1 MLGEPIPDDLVKF
14 ILDDVQQYAGFM
26 REKYKRQPIVN
37 VDWPPKI
44 GQDFFGRLVLQ
55 WHTESYA
62 TWFKLPDDRMHS
74 YKKEISIEDVFK
86 PRHTYFSRSPS
97 VVRVVV
103 IDGPPGIG
111 KTTLC
116 RKLLNMWS
124 NGTLPWQQYDLVLHC
139 PLRNSKI
146 AEATKL
152 SDLFLYE
159 TSRLS
164 EVVEQIWHA
173 DGKGLL
179 IIFDGWDEL
188 SPKLQQSSL
197 VASIIRGEKIVEC
210 SVIVTSRSY
219 ATPSLIGMC
228 TIDKHI
234 HVIGFSEKEI
244 PRVII
249 EKLQEDPKLA
259 QELIDEMKENEG
271 KVDFNGVF
279 KSTQSNRESQLA
291 IKLINDLKVRG
302 DVQSLCYVPL
312 ICSMVISV
320 YSKRRGHLPTTLTQ
334 LYEYFIL
341 QTIKRYLKIKR
352 EIDPYTTDPYTID
365 NLSLLPSQLTKPLQD
380 LCQIAYTNLTN
391 TKIIFSPNQLWEQ
404 SLCEEDC
411 LGLIET
417 FTEIDEKKHQFLH
430 LSIQE
435 FLAAWWIVKYKK
447 KAEEVF
453 RNNFDNDH
461 FQMCLRFVAGLTHFK
476 HESYQEYFTKQLNL
490 QQCKM
495 EPLFE
500 FEICHFKKFYQ
511 NPDEFKFLN
520 KSMFSG
526 YTAFNEPII
535 TFGDFDILPVFL
547 LQLLYESQNT
557 NLCQVLAR
565 SIKNHSLCTHG
576 VTLSLFDCLCLSY
589 FINNSDVTWEK
600 LHLGTLY
607 ENQLS
612 AFTTGLTNESLQ
624 CKLLQMKSHQR
635 KSNKIIGILQ
645 QPLLLRNIQ
654 EFYCKLSC
662 DDPCFVLLQFL
673 SLPQIKVLHLD
684 LKECY
689 TYATPRPTKIIT
701 DLEKCI
707 ERNQTLKELNIE
719 SDQYDLVDGIVEGV
733 TRSKTITSFSL
744 TCQAPSDNEVM
755 EQLLKNNNTL
765 KALSLIFMWPS
776 SLGKIHRRLNIVEV
790 NTPLTALELG
800 KYGTNDLMTSLLP
813 HIEGVQCLILLQ
825 PYPPN
830 LLFCS
835 HLSLHTLALPL
846 DTIESGIELFT
857 ILQNNT
863 TLRALKVDFE
873 GEGFK
878 RGLAHHR
885 LGINSLFTS
894 SMGTSLQNMLTQNQ
908 TLKHLAFDIRFFNRI
923 FRDRI
928 DVPIP
933 YLFLPFLTSG
943 LRHNN
948 TLQQLRVYI
957 PLPFTEEVRD
967 FVNTIS
973 LKDNY
978 TELQV
983 FFVLHHSEHLETITT
998 SFYEH
1003 ILPAVSKILRS
1014 HKTIRLLKIRYK
1026 DKVNDS
1032 SQTNVQLDELI
1043 QNFLDSI
1050 FLHPTL
1056 EYIMISAA
1064 RTTLTVLVEGF
1075 EDQKKK
1081 LIDRHKE
1088 QLPHKALPIVKLSHT
1103 YDQETEERFW
1113 YVTKKLRLIITTPL
1127 LSNYASV
1134 CIGFA
1139 LFNRVI
1145 KYKQNKCMIGPGGFI
1160 YHR

>member
-1 MLGEPIPDDLVKF
+1 MFLLGEPIPDHLVEF
-14 ILDDVQQYAGFM
+14 ILDDVQQYADFM
-26 REKYKRQPIVN
+26 RAQYKHQPIVN

-44 GQDFFGRLVLQ
+44 GKNFFGRLVLQ
-55 WHTESYA
+55 WHTKSSA
-62 TWFKLPDDRMHS
+62 TWFELPDNRFHK
-74 YKKEISIEDVFK
+74 YGKEISIEDIFK
-86 PRHTYFSRSPS
+86 TTHMYLSQSPS

-164 EVVEQIWHA
+164 KVVEQISDV

-188 SPKLQQSSL
+188 SPQLQRSSL
-197 VASIIRGEKIVEC
+197 VASIICGKKIVKC

-219 ATPSLIGMC
+219 ASPSLLEMRS
-228 TIDKHI
+228 IDKHVN
-234 HVIGFSEKEI
+234 VIGFSEEEI

-249 EKLQEDPKLA
+249 ETLQEDPKLA
-259 QELIDEMKENEG
+259 QELIDEMKENE
-271 KVDFNGVF
+271 KKDDYNGVF
-279 KSTQSNRESQLA
+279 TSTQSNQESQLA
-291 IKLINDLKVRG
+291 IKLINDLKVRD

-312 ICSMVISV
+312 ICSMVIFV
-320 YSKRRGHLPTTLTQ
+320 YCEGRGHLPTTLTQ

-341 QTIKRYLKIKR
+341 QTVKRHLKIKS
-352 EIDPYTTDPYTID
+352 EIDPYTID
-365 NLSLLPSQLTKPLQD
+365 SLSSLPSQLAKPLQE

-391 TKIIFSPNQLWEQ
+391 TRMIFSSNQLREQ
-404 SLCEEDC
+404 SLREEDC
-411 LGLIET
+411 LGLIKT
-417 FTEIDEKKHQFLH
+417 FTDYDKKKHQFLH

-453 RNNFDNDH
+453 RNNFDNHH
-461 FQMCLRFVAGLTHFK
+461 FRMCLRFVAGLTHFE
-476 HESYQEYFTKQLNL
+476 HDSYQEYFTKQLDL

-500 FEICHFKKFYQ
+500 FEVCHFTRFYQ
-511 NPDEFKFLN
+511 NPDEFKFFNESILG
-520 KSMFSG
+520 G

-535 TFGDFDILPVFL
+535 SFDDFDILPIFL

-557 NLCQVLAR
+557 NLCQALAR

-589 FINNSDVTWEK
+589 FINNSDVTWKK

-612 AFTTGLTNESLQ
+612 TFTTGLTNNSLHNQCKSLQ
-624 CKLLQMKSHQR
+624 IEPYQGRGNEMINILLQ
-635 KSNKIIGILQ
+635 
-645 QPLLLRNIQ
+645 PPLLRNIQ
-654 EFYCKLSC
+654 EFYCKLFC
-662 DDPCFVLLQFL
+662 DDSCFVLLQFL
-673 SLPQIKVLHLD
+673 SLPQIKVLHLSF
-684 LKECY
+684 KKFY
-689 TYATPRPTKIIT
+689 RPKKPTEMIT
-701 DLEKCI
+701 DLEKFI
-707 ERNQTLKELNIE
+707 EMNQTLKELNIE
-719 SDQYDLVDGIVEGV
+719 SYQCNLVNSIVKGV
-733 TRSKTITSFSL
+733 TRSKTIISFSL
-744 TCQAPSDNEVM
+744 TCEDPPFDEVM

-765 KALSLIFMWPS
+765 EALSLIYTQRS
-776 SLGKIHRRLNIVEV
+776 SLDKVHRRLNIEV
-790 NTPLTALELG
+790 NTPLTALEMG
-800 KYGTNDLMTSLLP
+800 KYGTNNLMTSLLP
-813 HIEGVQCLILLQ
+813 HIEGLQCLILLQ
-825 PYPPN
+825 PYPPD

-835 HLSLHTLALPL
+835 HLSLHTLALLL
-846 DTIESGIELFT
+846 DTVESGIELFT

-863 TLRALKVDFE
+863 TLKALKVCFK

-878 RGLAHHR
+878 PAKLAFLRFGIGFKPAGLVGHR
-885 LGINSLFTS
+885 FGISSLFTS

-908 TLKHLAFDIRFFNRI
+908 TLKHLAIDTRYYS
-923 FRDRI
+923 RDFEKWI

-948 TLQQLRVYI
+948 TLHQLCVYI
-957 PLPFTEEVRD
+957 PLPYTKEVRD
-967 FVNTIS
+967 IVNTIS

-983 FFVLHHSEHLETITT
+983 FFVIHHSKHSETLTT

-1003 ILPAVSKILRS
+1003 ILPAVSHILHS
-1014 HKTIRLLKIRYK
+1014 HKTIRLMKIRYK

-1056 EYIMISAA
+1056 EYIMIIAA
-1064 RTTLTVLVEGF
+1064 RTTLAVLVKGF

-1088 QLPHKALPIVKLSHT
+1088 QLPHKALPIVKFSHT
-1103 YDQETEERFW
+1103 SAQEVNDRFW
-1113 YVTKKLRLIITTPL
+1113 YVTKNSG
-1127 LSNYASV
+1127 LS
-1134 CIGFA
+1134 
-1139 LFNRVI
+1139 
-1145 KYKQNKCMIGPGGFI
+1145 
-1160 YHR
+1160 